1 MGARFYPNHRRLL
14 IRLECS
20 TSNAGNPEQLDG
32 FVIAQARTHTQTQ
45 AFEHGKRSRVPRIV
59 VCEGNQTNDRQK
71 KVKSLG
77 APMTKSLGCLNGWVF
92 PQVPQIAKPPMTQH
106 PRAHKGFST
115 KYPLLGVRSKQYR
128 SPRSIIPCSAQ
139 SAVAEYSHGF
149 LLIPF
154 PGSLKGALR
163 RVGKLQPLRAHP
175 SMEQEVHLRE
185 RTQTRYLGTKECTQ
199 VGVNTAHTLHSDR
212 KHALQAAHL
221 PGPFA

>member
-1 MGARFYPNHRRLL
+1 MGARFYPNHRRFL

-32 FVIAQARTHTQTQ
+32 FVIAQARTHTRTP

-115 KYPLLGVRSKQYR
+115 KYPLLNVRSKQHR
-128 SPRSIIPCSAQ
+128 SPRRIIPRSAQ
-139 SAVAEYSHGF
+139 SAVAEYSQGF

-154 PGSLKGALR
+154 HGSLKGALR
-163 RVGKLQPLRAHP
+163 RGENCSHSGRTLQWNKKFTY
-175 SMEQEVHLRE
+175 VRE
-185 RTQTRYLGTKECTQ
+185 PR
-199 VGVNTAHTLHSDR
+199 
-212 KHALQAAHL
+212 HAT
-221 PGPFA
+221 